1 MLPMPYPPGRLEIG
15 IRMPLQR
22 LNSIVFF
29 LFSVCIAFRRCVRF
43 ALRWLPPRG
52 EAVRGPARGL
62 MRGELP
68 WPPVS
73 GMLWGS
79 CPSSGPAGPP
89 APLLALRA
97 TSPVPGESV
106 PRGKA
111 WDRLTPPPPA
121 RPMHHLSALCAVC
134 VAMAS
139 PSGGGS
145 CPRPRPRTDEGRV
158 TVAARKRDV
167 MGKLPLIR
175 PCGATFPQRGRLG
188 ITPPPARPMHHLQRR
203 CARPWCAFRCPAGST
218 RWQSGHRRLQCPAPR
233 RAGCPCRPAAPA
245 WP

>member
-1 MLPMPYPPGRLEIG
+1 MCGLRCDSF
-15 IRMPLQR
+15 PLG
-22 LNSIVFF
+22 
-29 LFSVCIAFRRCVRF
+29 
-43 ALRWLPPRG
+43 G

-73 GMLWGS
+73 GILREG

-89 APLLALRA
+89 SPKGEGLGSLRPQRGQCTIFQRCVRFALRWL
-97 TSPVPGESV
+97 P
-106 PRGKA
+106 PR
-111 WDRLTPPPPA
+111 
-121 RPMHHLSALCAVC
+121 
-134 VAMAS
+134 
-139 PSGGGS
+139 GGGS

-175 PCGATFPQRGRLG
+175 PCGATCSQGGRFG